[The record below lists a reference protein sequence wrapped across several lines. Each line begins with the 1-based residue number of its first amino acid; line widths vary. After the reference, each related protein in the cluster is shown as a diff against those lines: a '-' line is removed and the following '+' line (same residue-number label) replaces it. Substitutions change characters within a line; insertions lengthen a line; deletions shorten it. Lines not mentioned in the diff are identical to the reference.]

1 MKTRTTRLFAI
12 TATLALLCLSTAAA
26 QVITGTI
33 VGTVSDETGAVLPG
47 VEITVLNPDTGFTR
61 TVISDDRGA
70 YRAISLPVGPYEV
83 RAELAGFQ
91 TTVRSGFGLTVGAQ
105 AVVDL
110 TLQVGEITEQVFVT
124 GEAPLVETTQSTVSD
139 LVDERKIRDL
149 PLNGRDF
156 AQLAMLQAGVVNSIS
171 APRSQIGNEGAK
183 ISISGTRSTQSAI
196 LLDGTD
202 IRNELNTGTGSASG
216 ALLGV
221 ETVREYQVITG
232 AFSAEYGRFTGGVIN
247 AVSKSGTNQLHGNIY
262 HFHRNSAL
270 DARNFFDPAGKPPP
284 FKRNQY
290 GFTIGGPIVRDK
302 TFFFGA
308 FEGLRERLFDS
319 QTASVPGPDMLAG
332 RLPLSEVSDCAGSG
346 GTVEGS
352 LCNLGIPAQLQPYF
366 ALFPAGNTAVTRS
379 DGTVDHVYPGN
390 FPTNEDYYMVKL
402 DHQFS
407 DSDSFFVRYTL
418 DEGDRQ
424 VPIRLPIFGQDAL
437 YRNQWATVE
446 WKRILSPALINEARF
461 GLTRSA
467 HDVLPTFDAP
477 ASLLFVPPDQ
487 VSWEPT
493 FGELI
498 IEGLTT
504 LGPSHNQ
511 YKTNAYNNFQ
521 FMDNLIWTRGRH
533 SMKFGASLQRMHFN
547 YVNLARASGQY
558 FFDTLEDAFAVNP
571 RTFDSFV
578 EHTSTIGVRQSVIGL
593 YIQDDFSATP
603 NLTINMGLRWEGI
616 TIPTEVGGRIGNMDT
631 PLSPAIRVGDPYFDN
646 PSHKNFSPRVGLA
659 WDPFGNGK
667 TSVRAGF
674 GVFFD
679 QIVSSYWGSQIQQ
692 TLPNFRAVI
701 QDPDFFPNTFTNLP
715 DLSDTPSGPWLLFN
729 PEQPYLMQWSLNLQ
743 RELFPNG
750 VLLLGYSG
758 SRGVHMSRFVNAN
771 TSFGVPRA
779 DGSLSFNGEN
789 RNPNFGDMR
798 ATVWDASS
806 KYHALRTTFNKRY
819 SNRHQF
825 QVSYSWSRLIDS
837 GGGTGFFDR
846 GSSGDALF
854 MTTIDDVN
862 FDKGPSS
869 FNIGHTFNANYTVDL
884 PGDNLGGVAG
894 KILGGWQLGGIGTAT
909 SGEQMT
915 ILITFDRAGMAA
927 GTLRVQRPDAVPGVE
942 QVVGNLPTGYMNPFA
957 FAVPQSGYLGDL
969 GRGTV
974 TGPPRYT
981 ADLSLV
987 KNIQWG
993 DSESQNIQFRA
1004 EFFNILNNVN
1014 FRNPSTR
1021 VIVSPGGPFRIS
1033 TPPGTSPGPRG
1044 NCRFPGTDPQYCG
1057 IRSSGF
1063 GRTTR
1068 TVTTSRQIQFALK
1081 ISF

>member
-1 MKTRTTRLFAI
+1 MKARTTRLFAVSAALVLLFAPA
-12 TATLALLCLSTAAA
+12 ATA
-26 QVITGTI
+26 QVITGSI

-47 VEITVLNPDTGFTR
+47 VEVTVQNQDTGFSR
-61 TVISDDRGA
+61 TVITDDRGA
-70 YRAISLPVGPYEV
+70 YRAISLPVGPYEI
-83 RAELAGFQ
+83 RSELAGFQ
-91 TTVRSGFGLTVGAQ
+91 TTVRSGIGLTVGAQ
-105 AVVDL
+105 AVVDVSL
-110 TLQVGEITEQVFVT
+110 RVGEITEQVFVT
-124 GEAPLVETTQSTVSD
+124 GEASLVETTQSSVAD

-202 IRNELNTGTGSASG
+202 IRNELNTGSGSASG

-232 AFSAEYGRFTGGVIN
+232 VFSAEYGRFTGGVIN
-247 AVSKSGTNQLHGNIY
+247 AVTKSGTNEFHGNVY
-262 HFHRNSAL
+262 EFHRNSAL
-270 DARNFFDPAGKPPP
+270 DARNFFDQEEVPP

-290 GFTIGGPIVRDK
+290 GFTLGGPIVPDK

-308 FEGLRERLFDS
+308 FEGLRERLFES
-319 QTASVPGPDMLAG
+319 QVASVPGPDMLAG
-332 RLPLSEVSDCAGSG
+332 KLPLREVTDCAASG
-346 GTVEGS
+346 GTVEGN
-352 LCNLGIPAQLQPYF
+352 LCNLGIPAALQPYF
-366 ALFPAGNTAVTRS
+366 ALYPPANTGVTRR
-379 DGTVDHVYPGN
+379 DGTADHIFPGN
-390 FPTNEDYYMVKL
+390 FPTNEDYYMVKV

-407 DSDSFFVRYTL
+407 DSDSFFVRWTL

-424 VPIRLPIFGQDAL
+424 VPIRFPIFGQDAI
-437 YRNQWATVE
+437 YRNQWTTLE
-446 WKRILSPALINEARF
+446 WKRIINPALINEARF
-461 GLTRSA
+461 GLTRSR
-467 HDVLPTFDAP
+467 HDVLPTFEAP
-477 ASLLFVPPDQ
+477 TSLLFVPPDQ

-511 YKTNAYNNFQ
+511 FKTNVYNNFQ
-521 FMDNLIWTRGRH
+521 FTDNMIYTRGRH
-533 SMKFGASLQRMHFN
+533 ALKFGFNLQRMQFN
-547 YVNLARASGQY
+547 YVNLARASGIY
-558 FFDTLEDAFAVNP
+558 NFESLEDAFLVQP
-571 RTFDSFV
+571 RSFDTFV
-578 EHTSTIGVRQSVIGL
+578 EHTSRIGVRQSVIGI

-603 NLTINMGLRWEGI
+603 NLTINAGLRWEGI
-616 TIPTEVGGRIGNMDT
+616 TVPKEVGNPGRIGNMDT
-631 PLSPAIRVGDPYFDN
+631 PLDPAIREGDPYFDN
-646 PSHKNFSPRVGLA
+646 PSLKNFSPRIGLA

-701 QDPDFFPNTFTNLP
+701 QKPQFFPNDFINLP

-743 RELFPNG
+743 RELFPSG
-750 VLLLGYSG
+750 VLLVGYSG
-758 SRGVHMSRFVNAN
+758 SRGVHLSRFVNAN
-771 TSFGVPRA
+771 TSFGVRRA

-798 ATVWDASS
+798 ATVWDAYSN
-806 KYHALRTTFNKRY
+806 YHALRTTFNKRY
-819 SNRHQF
+819 SNRYQF
-825 QVSYSWSRLIDS
+825 QVSYSFSKLIDS

-854 MTTIDDVN
+854 MTTIDDVD
-862 FDKGPSS
+862 FDRGPSS
-869 FNIGHTFNANYTVDL
+869 FNIAHTFNANYTVDL
-884 PGDNLGGVAG
+884 PGDNLGGAAG
-894 KILGGWQLGGIGTAT
+894 KILGGWQVGGIVTAT

-927 GTLRVQRPDAVPGVE
+927 GTLRVQRPDFIPGIDPF
-942 QVVGNLPTGYMNPFA
+942 VGDLPTGYMNPFA
-957 FAVPQSGYLGDL
+957 FAVPKRGYLGNL
-969 GRGTV
+969 GRGTIV
-974 TGPPRYT
+974 GPERYT

-987 KNIQWG
+987 KKVQWG
-993 DSESQNIQFRA
+993 DDASQTVQFRA
-1004 EFFNILNNVN
+1004 EFFNLLNRAN

-1021 VIVSPGGPFRIS
+1021 VIVSPRGRNS
-1033 TPPGTSPGPRG
+1033 CSRPGADLKT
-1044 NCRFPGTDPQYCG
+1044 CG
-1057 IRSSGF
+1057 VRSRRF

-1068 TVTTSRQIQFALK
+1068 TVTTS
-1081 ISF
+1081 